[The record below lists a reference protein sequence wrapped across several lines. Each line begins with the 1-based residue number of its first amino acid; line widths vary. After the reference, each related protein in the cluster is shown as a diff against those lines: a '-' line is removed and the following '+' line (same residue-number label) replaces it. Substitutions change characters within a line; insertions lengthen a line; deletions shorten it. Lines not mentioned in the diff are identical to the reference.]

1 MLEKAKLLNRLIP
14 ERRSNNGPYLLVDAF
29 RNGICHVYS
38 AHDSTYTFR
47 RKRITTRHLRRS
59 SEYPYAVLGALIF
72 PAILFVQEGNITIR
86 RTRAGAA
93 FLIAIL
99 GGGVMSVVL
108 GTIGVLA
115 VYSLF
120 M

>member
-1 MLEKAKLLNRLIP
+1 MGPSYWWMLLGMALVTYIP
-14 ERRSNNGPYLLVDAF
+14 RMIPLTVLDGKELPPIVSGVL
-29 RNGICHVYS
+29 RNI
-38 AHDSTYTFR
+38 
-47 RKRITTRHLRRS
+47 
-59 SEYPYAVLGALIF
+59 PYAVLGALIF
-72 PAILFVQEGNITIR
+72 PAILFVQEGNILFGVLG
-86 RTRAGAA
+86 AGAA

-108 GTIGVLA
+108 GTIAVLA

>member
-1 MLEKAKLLNRLIP
+1 MIP
-14 ERRSNNGPYLLVDAF
+14 LTILDGKELPPIVSGVLKN
-29 RNGICHVYS
+29 I
-38 AHDSTYTFR
+38 
-47 RKRITTRHLRRS
+47 
-59 SEYPYAVLGALIF
+59 PYAVLGALIF
-72 PAILFVQEGNITIR
+72 PAVLFVQEGNVLFGVV
-86 RTRAGAA
+86 GASVA
-93 FLIAIL
+93 FLIAIV

>member
-1 MLEKAKLLNRLIP
+1 MGPTYWWMLFGMALVTYIP
-14 ERRSNNGPYLLVDAF
+14 RMIPLTWLDGKELPPLVTGVL
-29 RNGICHVYS
+29 RNI
-38 AHDSTYTFR
+38 
-47 RKRITTRHLRRS
+47 
-59 SEYPYAVLGALIF
+59 PYAVLGALIF
-72 PAILFVQEGNITIR
+72 PAILFVQEGNLLFGII
-86 RTRAGAA
+86 GAATA
-93 FLIAIL
+93 FLIAFI